1 MIVAYNSYIQT
12 WLFIT
17 ILMIIVG
24 IIAILIYHILKKDI
38 ETQKEY
44 NRQLEKFSS
53 ELERYNDVTAYKEAC
68 KIYETLKDS
77 YK

>member
-1 MIVAYNSYIQT
+1 MIVAYNTFVFKWLIIT
-12 WLFIT
+12 ILFIT
-17 ILMIIVG
+17 ISITTII
-24 IIAILIYHILKKDI
+24 IYHILKRDI

-44 NRQLEKFSS
+44 NKQMERFTN

-68 KIYETLKDS
+68 KIYDTLKDV

>member
-1 MIVAYNSYIQT
+1 MIVAYNSYVQT

-17 ILMIIVG
+17 ILMIIVS

-38 ETQKEY
+38 EAQKEY
-44 NRQLEKFSS
+44 NKQLEKFNQ

-68 KIYETLKDS
+68 KIYDTLKDV